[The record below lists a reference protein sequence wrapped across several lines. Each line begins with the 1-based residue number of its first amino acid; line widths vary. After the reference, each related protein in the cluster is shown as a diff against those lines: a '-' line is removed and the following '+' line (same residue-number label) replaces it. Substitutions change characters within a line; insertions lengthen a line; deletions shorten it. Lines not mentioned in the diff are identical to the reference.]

1 MHRLLK
7 RQLKRI
13 YGSDF
18 SLDSLSELEQSL
30 IDQVSST
37 YEEMDKE
44 RRHYEHMLE
53 LSVNELNEKNRTVQ
67 EALVSLSDAQRL
79 TKTGSWTL
87 DLQSNE
93 QQWSDELY
101 RIFNFSQD
109 EIHRVERSFNLV
121 HPDDR
126 DKVDFHLTKTKRNG
140 EFDEVYRLKFA
151 DGDIK
156 YVHEH
161 REIQF
166 DRKGNAVAIQGT
178 LQDVTEQ
185 KLTEENLNLFANVF
199 HHSGEGILILDQQY
213 QIVSVNQA
221 LCNLMGYS
229 NQQQIIES
237 QPSLIKGEEA
247 KKITDYLARVSS
259 NEDFWQ
265 GELEIY
271 KKDGSLFSSLTSVSV
286 IEDSTGQSRQYIVS
300 VVDITEQKMSQE
312 RIYRL
317 AHHDSLTGLINR
329 FSFEERLQQA
339 ISTAERERNKLA
351 FLFIDM
357 DRFKLINDTYGHSV
371 GDALLVEVA
380 ARLLSLVRSSD
391 IVARIGGDEFVVVY
405 TNFDDEM
412 VVTSKAKALIDELAR
427 PYRVCGKKLYSTPSV
442 GISIYPEDGE
452 SVASLM
458 KNADMAMYHAKS
470 QGRGNF
476 QFFLPSMNV
485 AAAQHVKMESDLRT
499 AIEQRHFE
507 LHFQP
512 VISSA
517 TGSVVAVEALLRWQ
531 HPELGMIPP
540 DVFIP
545 VAEES
550 KLILPLGNWVL
561 EEAFR
566 HQYMWRTQYNMPL
579 KVAINLSSL
588 QLRSTT
594 LVEKVKSLIEKYD
607 IHYGDIELE
616 VTESVAMENAEHA
629 IQRLDEIRKLGLSVA
644 IDDFGTG
651 YSSLAY
657 LKMLPIDTLK
667 LDRTFVHDLELD
679 DNNAKISAATLALA
693 HNLGLKVVAEGVEN
707 HLQCDFLVEHGC
719 EFMQG
724 YYFSKALPAKELADF
739 VHSWEKPGMLKS
751 G

>member
-1 MHRLLK
+1 MLK

-13 YGSDF
+13 YGAGF
-18 SLDSLSELEQSL
+18 SAESLPVSEQSL
-30 IDQVSST
+30 ISQVSST

-53 LSVNELNEKNRTVQ
+53 LSVHELNEKNRTVQ
-67 EALVSLSDAQRL
+67 ETLLSLAEAQRL
-79 TKTGSWTL
+79 TKTGSWTV
-87 DLQSNE
+87 DLQSDE
-93 QQWSDELY
+93 QQWSEQLY
-101 RIFNFSQD
+101 RIFGFSLG
-109 EIHRVERSFNLV
+109 ETNLAERSYDLV

-126 DKVDFHLTKTKRNG
+126 DKIDFDLIETTKHG
-140 EFDEVYRLKFA
+140 QFDEVYRLKFA
-151 DGDIK
+151 SGEIK

-161 REIQF
+161 RETLF
-166 DRKGNAVAIQGT
+166 DKRGNPVAIQGT

-221 LCNLMGYS
+221 LCNLMGYHS
-229 NQQQIIES
+229 QQEIIET
-237 QPSLIKGEEA
+237 QPPLIKGEAA
-247 KKITDYLARVSS
+247 KQVTDYLAKVSA

-265 GELEIY
+265 GELEIF
-271 KKDGSLFSSLTSVSV
+271 KRDGSLFSSLTSVSV
-286 IEDSTGQSRQYIVS
+286 SHDSSGQLRQYIVS
-300 VVDITEQKMSQE
+300 VVDITEQKLSQE

-339 ISTAERERNKLA
+339 IQSAQRERNKLA

-380 ARLLSLVRSSD
+380 ARLLTLVRASD
-391 IVARIGGDEFVVVY
+391 IVSRIGGDEFVVVY
-405 TNFDDEM
+405 TNFVDEM
-412 VVTSKAKALIDELAR
+412 VVTSKAQALIDELAR

-442 GISIYPEDGE
+442 GISIYPEDGK

-458 KNADMAMYHAKS
+458 KNADVAMYHAKS

-476 QFFLPSMNV
+476 QFFLQSMNV
-485 AAAQHVKMESDLRT
+485 AAAQHVKMESDLRV
-499 AIEQRHFE
+499 AIENCDFE
-507 LHFQP
+507 LYFQP
-512 VISSA
+512 VICSA
-517 TGSVVAVEALLRWQ
+517 TRSIIAVEALLRWQ
-531 HPELGMIPP
+531 HPELGMVPP
-540 DVFIP
+540 DQFIP

-550 KLILPLGNWVL
+550 KLILPLGSWVL

-566 HQYMWRTQYNMPL
+566 YQHMWRKQHDKSL
-579 KVAINLSSL
+579 KVAINLSAL
-588 QLRSTT
+588 QLKSMS
-594 LVEKVKSLIEKYD
+594 LVEQIEKLVQQYD
-607 IHYGDIELE
+607 IRYGDIELE
-616 VTESVAMENAEHA
+616 ITETAAMENPEYA
-629 IQRLDEIRKLGLSVA
+629 IQRLEEIRNLGISVA

-667 LDRTFVHDLELD
+667 LDRTFVHDLERD
-679 DNNAKISAATLALA
+679 DDNAKISAATLALA

-707 HLQCDFLVEHGC
+707 QLQCEFLVENGC

-724 YYFSKALPAKELADF
+724 YYFSKPLSAAALLDF
-739 VHSWEKPGMLKS
+739 IDCWESEEILQPG
-751 G
+751 